1 MTFAQLNSSQRSI
14 LTMLCT
20 GQTFNTAELGRG
32 TVPKQDAQAAAQI
45 LMEMRDAGLIFS
57 SQKAAGAQYASWRA
71 SDYGKKVF
79 EGRPDENPAAYQTT
93 RQPVPVV
100 PNGKWIVYQQILN
113 SDSVKIL
120 GRFDVSTEAYALAE
134 RLAAPGSFFFVAKLV
149 GRTAT
154 REVSV
159 VTNYLEQL

>member
-45 LMEMRDAGLIFS
+45 LMEMRDQGLIFS

-79 EGRPDENPAAYQTT
+79 EGRPDENPSAYQPPARPSTLLSKKYVVYNSEINQVFGSSVSEEAMLKLASELSGKNK
-93 RQPVPVV
+93 RVYYVAALVAIVRPVEQPTVT
-100 PNGKWIVYQQILN
+100 I
-113 SDSVKIL
+113 
-120 GRFDVSTEAYALAE
+120 E
-134 RLAAPGSFFFVAKLV
+134 RV
-149 GRTAT
+149 
-154 REVSV
+154 
-159 VTNYLEQL
+159 